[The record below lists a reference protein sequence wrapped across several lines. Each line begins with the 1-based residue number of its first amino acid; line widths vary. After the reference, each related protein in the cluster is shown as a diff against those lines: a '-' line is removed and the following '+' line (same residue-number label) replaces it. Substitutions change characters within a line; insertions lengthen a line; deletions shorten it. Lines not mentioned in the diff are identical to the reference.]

1 MLPSPIGWERVQWR
15 QSHEG
20 AIWGHN
26 AKLLYLSHPP
36 LGDSGLSMVSAG
48 CVQNVPEASS
58 SLCFAPNPADRVS
71 LTHGH
76 LPRGHGAKGQQHVC
90 DDPTNA
96 SAPQPGAAK
105 RRGRWIAALLFKVDD
120 SLDFNPGLS
129 GAPGE
134 LCPGQIQ
141 MYRGTGCAAGW
152 AGSVPPAGRS
162 GQGAFPALRG
172 PGARQLPP
180 NASPRLGNEIF
191 VRRSSCSGR
200 PVSSLL
206 QMLPGNDVHGS
217 LQCCLFFLFLAGRFS
232 WPLRAGGMLVCGLL
246 DRALRSFLLQLF
258 LPSLPAAQNCLPAF
272 PLGCAVPGV
281 PRCPL
286 WCLPVLSQRLP
297 PPCFGCRA
305 LPSSRSIPR
314 LRGSRDSSTH
324 RPWQGRER

>member
-1 MLPSPIGWERVQWR
+1 
-15 QSHEG
+15 
-20 AIWGHN
+20 
-26 AKLLYLSHPP
+26 
-36 LGDSGLSMVSAG
+36 MVSAG

-58 SLCFAPNPADRVS
+58 SLCFVPNPADRVS

-152 AGSVPPAGRS
+152 AGSVPPAGRERS
-162 GQGAFPALRG
+162 QPCVAPG
-172 PGARQLPP
+172 PGSCRPTRPLGSAMRSLFAAAAARGGPCQ
-180 NASPRLGNEIF
+180 
-191 VRRSSCSGR
+191 
-200 PVSSLL
+200 VSSRCSRVTTCTA
-206 QMLPGNDVHGS
+206 PCS
-217 LQCCLFFLFLAGRFS
+217 AAFFFLFPAGRFS

-297 PPCFGCRA
+297 PPCFGCRE

-324 RPWQGRER
+324 RPWQGREL